1 MSDERAQL
9 IGSVPLFAGCSP
21 DEVGR
26 VARYTRVEQRA
37 PGEALIEVGAE
48 GSDFFVL
55 AEGHVEVLRDGE
67 VINTLGPGEF
77 FGEVGLL
84 AHTGRNATVR
94 AATPVRVLVLPAR
107 GFRSLIGRYP
117 SIFERVVAAL
127 ETRA

>member
-1 MSDERAQL
+1 VSDERAQL
-9 IGSVPLFAGCSP
+9 IGSVPLFAGCSA

-26 VARYTRVEQRA
+26 VARYTRVEHRE
-37 PGEALIEVGAE
+37 PGEALVEEGAA

-84 AHTGRNATVR
+84 AHAGRNATVR

-117 SIFERVVAAL
+117 SIFERVVGAL
-127 ETRA
+127 ETRT